1 MMDCN
6 ENVESTEW
14 KQWCRSLGLRN
25 TIRPTNNSEGYPP
38 TFHKGQH
45 SIDGIFVSG
54 AITVKA
60 SGYLPFGIFP
70 SDHRLIWMDVSFQN
84 IFGHYMPRLY
94 HAKARRL
101 KSDNPKV
108 ANRFIQLYSS
118 FIKQHDIHKKI
129 FKLESQVNDKLTEPQ
144 EQSFNKIFQ
153 LRYDGI
159 RYANRRCRKLCL
171 GGVPFSEEVG
181 IARKKI

>member
-1 MMDCN
+1 MIDCN
-6 ENVESTEW
+6 ENVTSPEW
-14 KQWCRSLGLRN
+14 KRWCRSLGLRN
-25 TIRPTNNSEGYPP
+25 SVPISTTDEHLPP
-38 TFHKGQH
+38 TFHKGRH

-54 AITVKA
+54 AISVKA
-60 SGYLPFGIFP
+60 AGYLPFVIFP
-70 SDHRLIWMDVSFQN
+70 SDHRLIWLDVTFQN

-118 FIKQHDIHKKI
+118 FIKKHHIHNQIFDLEKQVTGKLSDTQRHTFDKI
-129 FKLESQVNDKLTEPQ
+129 L
-144 EQSFNKIFQ
+144 Q

-159 RYANRRCRKLCL
+159 RHANRICKKLCF
-171 GGVPFSEEVG
+171 GGVPFSEEVW
-181 IARKKI
+181 IARKK